1 MQDVSRRDRLQPD
14 TLRMTDFLSIPDD
27 FIQHLLRST
36 IALLVILNPVGIAP
50 MYIALTQ
57 KMEST
62 KRIGLSKIVIIAA
75 TALLFA

>member
-1 MQDVSRRDRLQPD
+1 MQDVNRRDRLQLI
-14 TLRMTDFLSIPDD
+14 LRMADFLSITDD

-50 MYIALTQ
+50 MHIALTQ

-62 KRIGLSKIVIIAA
+62 KRIGLSKTVIIAA